1 MFCILS
7 GNLNSMIYL
16 PVQDESKSSSKGEMP
31 FLGGEVVKIAN
42 LLKQIYIRLWAV
54 WLYGPTQIRQSGSH
68 SFTSIGLLRRYAQL

>member
-1 MFCILS
+1 MFYILS

-42 LLKQIYIRLWAV
+42 LLKQIYIRIWAL
-54 WLYGPTQIRQSGSH
+54 LYGMTA
-68 SFTSIGLLRRYAQL
+68 LLRLDRVILTLSPR